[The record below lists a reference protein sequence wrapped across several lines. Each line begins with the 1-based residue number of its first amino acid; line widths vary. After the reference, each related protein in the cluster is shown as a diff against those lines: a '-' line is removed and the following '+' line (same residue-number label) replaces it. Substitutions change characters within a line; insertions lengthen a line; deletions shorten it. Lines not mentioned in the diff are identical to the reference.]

1 MSSVELGCRCGQI
14 QGHLTMPAVKTNHV
28 VCYCKDCQAFAH
40 WLSDQ
45 ECLNSA
51 SGTHIVQVPPS
62 AFHISQGQQQLACMR
77 LSAKGLYRWYSR
89 CCHTPIA
96 NTVGAGFPMVG
107 IIHAFIRSGQDS
119 LPPPMPVNVSNATA
133 PVAANEQSGGLI
145 VLRDLSRILWWKAT
159 GKNQPNTL
167 FRQGKAV
174 VEPQMASQAPASH
187 EAAKPMS
194 SLPVGSWS

>member
-14 QGHLTMPAVKTNHV
+14 QGHLAMSAVKTNHV

-45 ECLNSA
+45 ECLNAA
-51 SGTHIVQVPPS
+51 SGTEIVQVPPC

-77 LSAKGLYRWYSR
+77 LAPKGLYRWYSR

-96 NTVGAGFPMVG
+96 NTVGASFPMVG
-107 IIHAFIRSGQDS
+107 IIHTFIRSGQDS
-119 LPPPMPVNVSNATA
+119 LPPVMQVNVANATG
-133 PVAANEQSGGLI
+133 PVTANEQSDGLI
-145 VLRDLSRILWWKAT
+145 LLRVLSRILWWKIT

-167 FRQGKAV
+167 FVEGRAL
-174 VEPQMASQAPASH
+174 VEPQMASQAP
-187 EAAKPMS
+187 ETNEDAKSM
-194 SLPVGSWS
+194 